1 MTQTNESLT
10 GLGKDAANTALE
22 KLDIIIEQQE
32 TLQELLEDVFEKL
45 SDLDV
50 TTRAGYNSYD

>member
-1 MTQTNESLT
+1 MAQTNESLT
-10 GLGKDAANTALE
+10 GLGKDAANTVLE

-50 TTRAGYNSYD
+50 TTRAGYSTYD